1 MSVIYLL
8 ISISIVVA
16 IGFFIAFIRAVKTG
30 QYDDDYTPSVRM
42 LFDDELVKKA
52 SDEHIQITET
62 LIFLNKLTN
71 TIYGNATVLL

>member
-16 IGFFIAFIRAVKTG
+16 IFFFIAFVMAVKKG

-42 LFDDELVKKA
+42 LFDDELIHSKVEKPKV
-52 SDEHIQITET
+52 ENPTT
-62 LIFLNKLTN
+62 L
-71 TIYGNATVLL
+71 

>member
-16 IGFFIAFIRAVKTG
+16 IGFFIAFVIAVKSG

-42 LFDDELVKKA
+42 LFDDEIKKTPQNK
-52 SDEHIQITET
+52 IQTTEEKQ
-62 LIFLNKLTN
+62 I
-71 TIYGNATVLL
+71 

>member
-8 ISISIVVA
+8 IPISIIIA

-42 LFDDELVKKA
+42 LFDDELKVENPNPK
-52 SDEHIQITET
+52 QITEEKQ
-62 LIFLNKLTN
+62 N
-71 TIYGNATVLL
+71 

>member
-42 LFDDELVKKA
+42 LFDDELKIENPKSVQTTEEK
-52 SDEHIQITET
+52 QI
-62 LIFLNKLTN
+62 
-71 TIYGNATVLL
+71 